1 LSARQNGRV
10 SATEPDPAAPQVNPL
25 FRELLWVHS
34 MIRRDLEAVSELATA
49 CAEGAD
55 AAEIRDG
62 IVALK
67 TNGPLWRLKVN
78 CLHYCRFVESHHHT
92 EDVAVFPTLRRR
104 EPDLGPTIDRL
115 ESDHRDVAALLE
127 RVEAAADALVDG
139 ERNAARSELVAA
151 LEALGGTLLSHLAFE
166 EESLEAPLGRIRT
179 WMG

>member
-1 LSARQNGRV
+1 MGRV
-10 SATEPDPAAPQVNPL
+10 STTEPDPAAPHANPL

-34 MIRRDLEAVSELATA
+34 MIRRDLETVSELANA

-55 AAEIRDG
+55 AAEIREG
-62 IVALK
+62 IAELK

-104 EPDLGPTIDRL
+104 EPDLAPTIDRL

-127 RVEAAADALVDG
+127 RVEAAADALVDR
-139 ERNAARSELVAA
+139 ERNDARSELVAA
-151 LEALGGTLLSHLAFE
+151 LAGLGETLLAHLAFE
-166 EESLEAPLGRIRT
+166 EESLEAPLARMRT
-179 WMG
+179 WVG